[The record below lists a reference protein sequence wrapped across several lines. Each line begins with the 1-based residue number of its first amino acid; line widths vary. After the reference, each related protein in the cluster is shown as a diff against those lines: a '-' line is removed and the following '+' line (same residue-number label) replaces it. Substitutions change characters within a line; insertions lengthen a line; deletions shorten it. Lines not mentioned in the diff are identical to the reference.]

1 MPASLQTIHLVFK
14 THLDIGFTGFARDVK
29 EENFSSFIPAAMDLA
44 ASLRRAGGEER
55 FVWTTGSWLIYEYLE
70 QASSRDRRR
79 MEEAI
84 AAGDIAWHALPLTAH
99 SELMDASLFQYG
111 LSLSREL
118 DARFGRKTIAGKMT
132 DVPGH
137 TRAIVPLLAEA
148 GIRLLHIGV
157 NPASMPPDVPQAFTW
172 RSPDGSEV
180 VVVYQKGDYGG
191 LTVVP
196 GVPAALSVFHTLDN
210 VGPPRREHVEDAY
223 RELRRRYP
231 DASIAAST
239 LNDFAA
245 GLLAA
250 RPELPVVTGE
260 LGDTWI
266 HGAGTDPAK
275 IRRFRELCRMRSG
288 WLEDGSADA
297 ISDGFAAFS
306 RSLLLVPEHTWGLDV
321 KEHVGDDHSFGA
333 AEFAQARE
341 TPGFRRLEA
350 SWREQR
356 DYLDT
361 ALAAL
366 GDSEMAATARSR
378 LAGAE
383 PRLPAT
389 EGFRR
394 IEVGNPIET
403 AHFMVQFDPADGAI
417 TGLSDRL
424 SGRDW
429 AGADRPLGRF
439 MYEVF
444 SQQDYDRYLDQYQY
458 PEERWDWYVRDFS
471 KPGMADA
478 VEAHDTWRPML
489 IGAWRRDCDRG
500 THIVLEMGMA
510 AEPTACFGAPARL
523 FLEVDFPVDERV
535 VRLDFQY
542 FEKRANRLPEAMWLS
557 FCPDVSGPDGWM
569 LDKMGEPVSPLEVV
583 RNGNRKLHAVSA
595 GVRHSDRRGRFAI
608 DSPDAP
614 LVAPGEPSLLDFNDR
629 QPPLEQGMHF
639 NLYNNVWGTNFP
651 MWSDEDARFRF
662 VLRPESYTP

>member
-29 EENFSSFIPAAMDLA
+29 EEYFSSFIPAAMDLA
-44 ASLRRAGGEER
+44 AALRRAGGEER

-99 SELMDASLFQYG
+99 SELMDASLFRYG

-223 RELRRRYP
+223 RELRHRYP

-297 ISDGFAAFS
+297 VPDRFASFS

-321 KEHVGDDHSFGA
+321 KEHVEGRPQLRRRRVCAGPGDPGLQEARGVMAGA
-333 AEFAQARE
+333 ARL
-341 TPGFRRLEA
+341 PGHGLGGPGR
-350 SWREQR
+350 
-356 DYLDT
+356 
-361 ALAAL
+361 L
-366 GDSEMAATARSR
+366 GDGRD
-378 LAGAE
+378 GAE
-383 PRLPAT
+383 QAGRRRAAAPRY
-389 EGFRR
+389 
-394 IEVGNPIET
+394 
-403 AHFMVQFDPADGAI
+403 
-417 TGLSDRL
+417 
-424 SGRDW
+424 GR
-429 AGADRPLGRF
+429 
-439 MYEVF
+439 
-444 SQQDYDRYLDQYQY
+444 
-458 PEERWDWYVRDFS
+458 
-471 KPGMADA
+471 
-478 VEAHDTWRPML
+478 
-489 IGAWRRDCDRG
+489 
-500 THIVLEMGMA
+500 
-510 AEPTACFGAPARL
+510 
-523 FLEVDFPVDERV
+523 
-535 VRLDFQY
+535 
-542 FEKRANRLPEAMWLS
+542 
-557 FCPDVSGPDGWM
+557 
-569 LDKMGEPVSPLEVV
+569 
-583 RNGNRKLHAVSA
+583 
-595 GVRHSDRRGRFAI
+595 
-608 DSPDAP
+608 
-614 LVAPGEPSLLDFNDR
+614 
-629 QPPLEQGMHF
+629 PP
-639 NLYNNVWGTNFP
+639 
-651 MWSDEDARFRF
+651 
-662 VLRPESYTP
+662 

>member
-14 THLDIGFTGFARDVK
+14 THLDIGFTGFARDVT
-29 EENFSSFIPAAMDLA
+29 EEYFSSFIPAAMDLA

-70 QASSRDRRR
+70 QASPRDRRR

-84 AAGDIAWHALPLTAH
+84 VAGDIAWHALPLTAH
-99 SELMDASLFQYG
+99 SELMDASLFRYG

-137 TRAIVPLLAEA
+137 TRAIVPILAEA
-148 GIRLLHIGV
+148 GVRLLHIGV

-191 LTVVP
+191 LAVVP
-196 GVPAALSVFHTLDN
+196 GVPAALSVYHTLDN
-210 VGPPRREHVEDAY
+210 VGPPRREHVVEAY
-223 RELRRRYP
+223 RDLKRRYP
-231 DASIAAST
+231 DARTAAST

-250 RPELPVVTGE
+250 RPELPVVTAE

-275 IRRFRELCRMRSG
+275 IRRFRELCRLRSG
-288 WLEDGSADA
+288 WLEDGAADA
-297 ISDGFAAFS
+297 VPDWFASFS

-341 TPGFRRLEA
+341 SASFRRLEA

-356 DYLDT
+356 AYLDA

-366 GDSEMAATARSR
+366 SESEMAATARSR
-378 LAGAE
+378 LAAAE

-389 EGFRR
+389 KGLR
-394 IEVGNPIET
+394 EVDVRHPIET
-403 AHFMVQFDPADGAI
+403 AHFTVRLDPADGAI
-417 TGLSDRL
+417 TGLTDRL

-429 AGADRPLGRF
+429 AGAGRPLGRC

-444 SQQDYDRYLDQYQY
+444 SQRDYDRYLDQYQY

-471 KPGMADA
+471 KPGMAGA
-478 VEAHDTWRPML
+478 VEAHDTWRPTL
-489 IGAWRRDCDRG
+489 RGAWRHDDDRG
-500 THIVLEMGMA
+500 TRIVLELGMA
-510 AEPTACFGAPARL
+510 DEPTARFGAPARL
-523 FLEVDFPVDERV
+523 FLEVDFPVEERV
-535 VRLDFQY
+535 VRLDFQW
-542 FEKRANRLPEAMWLS
+542 FEKRASRLPEAMWLS
-557 FCPDVSGPDGWM
+557 FRPDVGGPDGWM

-662 VLRPESYTP
+662 VLQPESYTS

>member
-29 EENFSSFIPAAMDLA
+29 EEYFSSFIPEAMDLA

-99 SELMDASLFQYG
+99 SELMDASLFRYG

-137 TRAIVPLLAEA
+137 TRAIVPILAEA
-148 GIRLLHIGV
+148 GVRLLHIGV
-157 NPASMPPDVPQAFTW
+157 NPASMPPDVPQEFTW

-210 VGPPRREHVEDAY
+210 VGPPRREHVVDAY
-223 RELRRRYP
+223 RELKRRYP
-231 DASIAAST
+231 DARTAAST

-245 GLLAA
+245 DLLAA
-250 RPELPVVTGE
+250 RPELPVVTAE

-266 HGAGTDPAK
+266 HGASTDPAK
-275 IRRFRELCRMRSG
+275 MRGFRELCRLRSG
-288 WLEDGSADA
+288 WLEDDDADV

-321 KEHVGDDHSFGA
+321 KEHVGDDHSFDA
-333 AEFAQARE
+333 AGFAQARKA
-341 TPGFRRLEA
+341 PAFQKLEA
-350 SWREQR
+350 SWHEQR
-356 DYLDT
+356 AYLD
-361 ALAAL
+361 AAVAAL

-383 PRLPAT
+383 PQFPTT
-389 EGFRR
+389 EGLRR

-403 AHFMVQFDPADGAI
+403 AHFMVQFDPANGAI

-471 KPGMADA
+471 KPGMAGA
-478 VEAHDTWRPML
+478 VEAHDAWRPTL
-489 IGAWRRDCDRG
+489 RGAWRRDGDRG
-500 THIVLEMGMA
+500 TCIVLELGMA
-510 AEPTACFGAPARL
+510 DEPTARFGAPARL
-523 FLEVDFPVDERV
+523 FLEVDFPVEERV
-535 VRLDFQY
+535 VRLDFQW
-542 FEKRANRLPEAMWLS
+542 FEKRASRLPEAMWLS
-557 FCPDVSGPDGWM
+557 FCPDVGGPDGWM
-569 LDKMGEPVSPLEVV
+569 LDKMGELVSPLEVV

-629 QPPLEQGMHF
+629 QPPLERGMHF

-662 VLRPESYTP
+662 VLRPESYTS